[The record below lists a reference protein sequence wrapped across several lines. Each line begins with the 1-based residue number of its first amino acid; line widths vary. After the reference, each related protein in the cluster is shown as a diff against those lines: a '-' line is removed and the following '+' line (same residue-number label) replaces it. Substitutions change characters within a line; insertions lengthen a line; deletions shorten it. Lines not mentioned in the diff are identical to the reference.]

1 MRAFFDTEVTEPG
14 GEATERQAWVKS
26 LSLNKELS
34 VTNAFHSMRS
44 GSAAPENTD
53 FESAGGRERERV
65 ESKSKETAKGRE
77 GARRPGSF
85 REHRIR
91 IGL

>member
-1 MRAFFDTEVTEPG
+1 
-14 GEATERQAWVKS
+14 
-26 LSLNKELS
+26 
-34 VTNAFHSMRS
+34 MRS